1 MIAAAG
7 RLDDDCEGS
16 CLMSTGL
23 SDSAK
28 ALFDSDEY
36 ATIATI
42 EPNGQP
48 QLSIVWV
55 GRAGE
60 DILVSTVEGRRK
72 HQNLRRD
79 PRATIIVSPRNAP
92 WIYVEVRGTAEMT
105 TEGAR
110 DLIEALSRKYTK
122 DERYSFD
129 DGTDNVRVVVRIK
142 PYKIVEYSGA

>member
-1 MIAAAG
+1 
-7 RLDDDCEGS
+7 
-16 CLMSTGL
+16 MSVGL

-28 ALFDSDEY
+28 ALFDSAEY

-42 EPNGQP
+42 EPSGQP

-55 GRAGE
+55 GRAGD

-72 HQNLRRD
+72 HQNLLRD
-79 PRATIIVSPRNAP
+79 PRATIIVSPKSAP
-92 WIYVEVRGTAEMT
+92 WVYVEIRGTVEIT
-105 TEGAR
+105 TDGAR

-129 DGTDNVRVVVRIK
+129 DGTDNVRVVLRIK
-142 PYKIVEYSGA
+142 PIKIVEYSAV